1 MLNIETDCT
10 MMYYGGYDEI
20 LDFIITVSIII
31 YSMRFIPSSRDVV
44 APYSIQY
51 FSCKVS
57 VSFSKL
63 DLSVVVV
70 AQRQQGA
77 NYYSTL
83 K

>member
-1 MLNIETDCT
+1 

-31 YSMRFIPSSRDVV
+31 YSMSFISSSRDVV
-44 APYSIQY
+44 APYSMQY
-51 FSCKVS
+51 FYCKFS

-77 NYYSTL
+77 NYYL
-83 K
+83 KMNNLTNRLRD